1 MKSIRVQTV
10 KPTTVLLAK
19 ASNLSSNL
27 RWVHQNFGNSI
38 LKFRVS
44 MGTSPTQNSK
54 LSAPGSCQAVVSDI
68 GPHEYE
74 NFDGKMIKLEEGIE
88 KVEKLKLYMY

>member
-1 MKSIRVQTV
+1 
-10 KPTTVLLAK
+10 
-19 ASNLSSNL
+19 
-27 RWVHQNFGNSI
+27 
-38 LKFRVS
+38 

-68 GPHEYE
+68 GSHEYG

-88 KVEKLKLYMY
+88 KVEKLKLYM